1 MGNSVHRRRDRGR
14 VALRVHG
21 CVGMKS
27 IIVDAQPLWSWMSER
42 HAIFLRRQ
50 SGQPKPWTDD
60 PILRA
65 YRFCN
70 VFRELDRVTVWIRE
84 NIREPF
90 ADHQHL
96 WLMLAIARTINRPD
110 TLGELIAT
118 PGAWP
123 VDDHFDV
130 EVFAAVLQ
138 RRIDAGLPCYTGAY
152 MIRAESNPRVACYH
166 WPKQQYVARI
176 VIGELWKVRD
186 QIEAQ
191 LSWTKTLQA
200 AHRIFLPFR
209 GWGPFMAY
217 EVVTDLRWTR
227 YLRSATDRMTWAN
240 AGPGALR
247 GLNRLEGRP
256 LQQKRSEGEACA
268 AMQWLLEQAPNHL
281 PAGFP
286 ALEMRDIEHS
296 LCEVDK
302 YLRVRGDEGRPRSTF
317 DGGAA

>member
-1 MGNSVHRRRDRGR
+1 
-14 VALRVHG
+14 
-21 CVGMKS
+21 MKT
-27 IIVDAQPLWSWMSER
+27 INIDAQPLWSWISER

-90 ADHQHL
+90 ADHQHF

-110 TLGELIAT
+110 TLAELIAT

-123 VDDHFDV
+123 VDGTFDV

-152 MIRAESNPRVACYH
+152 MIRAESNPRVECYR
-166 WPKQQYVARI
+166 WSKQLYIARI

-217 EVVTDLRWTR
+217 ELVTDLRWTR
-227 YLRSATDRMTWAN
+227 YLRSATDTMTWAN

-256 LQQKRSEGEACA
+256 LLQNRGEGEACA
-268 AMQWLLEQAPNHL
+268 AMQSLLEQAPIHL
-281 PAGFP
+281 PTGFP
-286 ALEMRDIEHS
+286 ALEMRDVEHS

-302 YLRVRGDEGRPRSTF
+302 YLRVRNGEGRPRGGF
-317 DGGAA
+317 DGEPE